1 MKILYKES
9 ILTDNLFRD
18 TNKRVSFLYEF
29 YRLTYLGYIQIIIMG
44 SQHFQ
49 QNVVQFWFK
58 HTSRFIPQRS
68 WYLIPDPSAK
78 SGERLSWICN
88 LDGFI

>member
-1 MKILYKES
+1 MEILYKES

-49 QNVVQFWFK
+49 QNVVQF
-58 HTSRFIPQRS
+58 
-68 WYLIPDPSAK
+68 
-78 SGERLSWICN
+78 
-88 LDGFI
+88 